1 MRRGC
6 VGVMMG
12 GGGMIWMG
20 WREGRPIGETVVDC
34 FSQGPFFVEEFCFV
48 KDSMNIEGNII
59 ENDIVSFFPNVPN
72 NENEFYNFR
81 LIQPKSGEPGEQAG
95 VINKVGKPI
104 SKFLQ
109 FPKGFKTWT

>member
-34 FSQGPFFVEEFCFV
+34 FSQGPFFVEEFSLV
-48 KDSMNIEGNII
+48 EDYVDTKGAIV
-59 ENDIVSFFPNVPN
+59 ENDISSFVPN
-72 NENEFYNFR
+72 TPNCEINF
-81 LIQPKSGEPGEQAG
+81 S
-95 VINKVGKPI
+95 
-104 SKFLQ
+104 S
-109 FPKGFKTWT
+109 